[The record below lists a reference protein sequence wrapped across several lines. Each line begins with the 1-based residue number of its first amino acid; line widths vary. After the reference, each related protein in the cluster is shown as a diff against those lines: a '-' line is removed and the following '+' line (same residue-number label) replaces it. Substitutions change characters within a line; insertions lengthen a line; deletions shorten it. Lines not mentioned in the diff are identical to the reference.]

1 MKKVETAKQI
11 LKEINSYS
19 VEIRCGF
26 KDEVN
31 RMMQHIKTKSFLK
44 RLEEYMK
51 TSDYDELI
59 AWARNYQ

>member
-1 MKKVETAKQI
+1 MKNVETAKQI

-19 VEIRCGF
+19 IEIRNGF

-31 RMMQHIKTKSFLK
+31 RMMQHIKTRSFSK
-44 RLEEYMK
+44 RLEEFMK
-51 TSDYDELI
+51 TPDYVEMI